1 MSIRIQLRRDTAAH
15 WLFYDPMLAL
25 GELGLETDTLKVKLG
40 DGVNH
45 WSTLGYLYFINN
57 DTLASVTARGA
68 STTTQSTF
76 SGGLKTNTITS
87 ITDVIGV
94 FGDLA
99 ISGNVSS
106 VNFTGSSFGFNSGD
120 QDLSGLVPKTTTV
133 NGHLLSS
140 NVFVTQTDVGLNNV
154 DNTSDIN
161 KPVSTAQQN
170 ALNLKID
177 KNLDIIAATKT
188 KITYDAK
195 GVITSGA
202 DATTADI
209 SDSVNKRYV
218 NDAELSILSNI
229 HKGSITPSLGNS
241 TVLITGLS
249 LPSVPLQIFVTENIP
264 DGSDNIPFCI
274 IKSSR
279 TTDGFSI
286 KLEASL
292 PNSNYQFDWMV
303 FC

>member
-15 WLFYDPMLAL
+15 WLFYDSMLAL

-40 DGVNH
+40 DGINH

-57 DTLASVTARGA
+57 DTLANVTARGA
-68 STTTQSTF
+68 STAIQSTF
-76 SGGLKTNTITS
+76 SGGLKTNTLTA
-87 ITDVIGV
+87 ITDALGV

-99 ISGNVSS
+99 VSGNVSA
-106 VNFTGSSFGFNSGD
+106 VNFTGNSFGFNSGD

-140 NVFVTQTDVGLNNV
+140 NVSVSQTDVGLSAVN
-154 DNTSDIN
+154 NTSDVN

-170 ALNLKID
+170 ALNLKVDTNVAIVS
-177 KNLDIIAATKT
+177 ATKT
-188 KITYDAK
+188 KLTYDTK
-195 GVITSGA
+195 GLVTSGD

-209 SDSVNKRYV
+209 SDSVNRRYV

-229 HKGSITPSLGNS
+229 HKGSIAPLLGSS
-241 TVLITGLS
+241 TVTITGLA
-249 LPSVPLQIFVTENIP
+249 LPSVPSQIFVTENVP

-303 FC
+303 LC